1 MTELTNKL
9 LQSLKTLVADFQ
21 AIGDDETV
29 PDAINVNEHWDST
42 SAVIAEAEGRD
53 HFVNVYGERVP
64 VSRLNGRALPV
75 LQNSRHDEDRERIDE
90 DHPVL
95 AAILRV
101 RHRTAATITPSHS
114 GALGEARD
122 DAILEVYREVK
133 AALEYQAN
141 QSAPGGAAS
150 LCREELR

>member
-1 MTELTNKL
+1 MTDLTNKL
-9 LQSLKTLVADFQ
+9 LHALKTLVADFQ

-29 PDAINVNEHWDST
+29 PDAINVNEHWDSA

-64 VSRLNGRALPV
+64 VSQINEQALRVP
-75 LQNSRHDEDRERIDE
+75 QNSGRDEDRERIDE

-101 RHRTAATITPSHS
+101 RHRNAATFAPSHS

-122 DAILEVYREVK
+122 DAVREVYREVK
-133 AALEYQAN
+133 AALESRAN
-141 QSAPGGAAS
+141 QAAPGSAVS
-150 LCREELR
+150 LR